1 MDKLDLTRW
10 NRAGLSRFRYID
22 GNAATY
28 LEDIR
33 LRLETE
39 FPNWPAVQLDIDPDE
54 SQAQKLERIET
65 LYKGESDDLL
75 WNISR
80 SFARSAHVLTET
92 LDAYSNEAKLTTA
105 NQWDSVRKMVS
116 MLDYHPHPPASAFT
130 ALVFEA
136 KSSGTLASGFQVKYS
151 PEDGSAPVI
160 FETLEDMEV
169 TQELNEIHPKDYDR
183 NMNYLF
189 GAELVVDKE
198 LDELAIGEPLV
209 LEHEKSGDVKA
220 YFIDGVRLENGQT
233 RISVTPNLS
242 STFQKGYTWLHLQ
255 PKERLAP
262 LSPLT
267 TGARV
272 GKSLYL
278 TTTTDL
284 TAGEVVL
291 IATTGKKPYY
301 RRLKTVD
308 DTLLGFYN
316 SVGDLDLVK
325 TSVSRPVTIAVNYQ
339 GQRSTSGNA
348 VLHTLFIAGDWSYLI
363 GQWLC
368 DIRQQ
373 GDNVYLPLYQVI
385 HTNYRP
391 VGSDPG
397 EGQAAIDT
405 AEQFSDYLLS
415 ARDPDGLLK
424 EGYTA
429 ITLGWHRDTDGVP
442 GNNDYSLVNPQSLL
456 VPANMAG
463 TWLCDPFLQKSNNG
477 RLPDTLVTEQP
488 KKTTAGD
495 LAVLTRAGQM
505 AWCRLK
511 TVSLDM
517 EAETAA
523 LEAESGWQDRGGGPF
538 YLSQSRV
545 YSQFKEK
552 LRLLDW
558 QINKTALSGS
568 DIPLETIPSGLSKG
582 RSIVVQYGE
591 GLFYKT
597 SILDSYDLEQ
607 ALKLPPHRNAF
618 VTLSEA
624 LPQTVQINDVI
635 LYGNVISSGH
645 GVTRNTRVLGS
656 GDATKNNQSFVFAV
670 EELSFETDAEL
681 SSGVRAAIAV
691 QVGDR
696 TWQQVSTLKDSLAT
710 DNHYTVRM
718 TEDKFINIT
727 FGDGKNGR
735 RVPSG
740 SNNIRISYRQG
751 VGTTGNL
758 STDSLIKA
766 VKPHH
771 LVAAVS
777 QPLPASG
784 GGDMEA
790 ISALKTNAPA
800 ALLTLAR
807 CVSLRDFALLTKNH
821 PSYAQ
826 AKAFSLKTGF
836 GQRENIEVVVV
847 PAGGAELTT
856 DLQTSL
862 KNFLQ
867 SHALPAVSISVSAYE
882 PVIVTLAI
890 TVRIDT
896 SAYDQDEVTAQVMS
910 ALTSGFSIDNRELGQ
925 PLYRGELYQVVEA
938 VSGVENST
946 CELGFD
952 SAGQVFSK
960 APRIAKGDN
969 NIIRVIFPSPRQCIH
984 LDAVI
989 PIISVT
995 VEEYEILG

>member
-1 MDKLDLTRW
+1 MDKRELTRW
-10 NRAGLSRFRYID
+10 NRAGLTRFRYID

-33 LRLETE
+33 LRLAQE
-39 FPNWPAVQLDIDPDE
+39 FTDWPAVNLEINEDE
-54 SQAQKLERIET
+54 SQSEKLERIEE
-65 LYKGESDDLL
+65 LYNGESDDLL

-92 LDAYSNEAKLTTA
+92 MDAYGNEAKLTTA

-130 ALVFEA
+130 SLVFQA
-136 KSSGTLASGFQVKYS
+136 KGSGTLETGFQVKHS
-151 PEDGSAPVI
+151 PEDGSAPVV
-160 FETLEDMEV
+160 FETLEDMELA
-169 TQELNEIHPKDYDR
+169 EDLNEIRPRNYDR

-189 GAELVVDKE
+189 GGELI
-198 LDELAIGEPLV
+198 LDQVLDDLAIGEPLV
-209 LEHEKSGDVKA
+209 LENEHTGDVKA
-220 YFIDGVRLENGQT
+220 YFIDGVRLEGEQT

-242 STFQKGYTWLHLQ
+242 SSFQKGYTWVHLL
-255 PKERLAP
+255 PKERLDP

-267 TGARV
+267 SGAQV

-301 RRLKTVD
+301 RRLKGVEETK
-308 DTLLGFYN
+308 LSFYN
-316 SVGDLDLVK
+316 NVGELDLVNA
-325 TSVSRPVTIAVNYQ
+325 TASRPVTVAVNYQ
-339 GQRSTSGNA
+339 GERSTSGNA
-348 VLHTLFIAGDWSYLI
+348 VIHTLYIAGDWSYLI

-368 DIRQQ
+368 DIRRQ

-397 EGQAAIDT
+397 EGEAAIDT
-405 AEQFSDYLLS
+405 AEQFSDYLFT
-415 ARDPDGLLK
+415 ARSPDGLLK

-429 ITLGWHRDTDGVP
+429 VTVGWHRDTDGVP
-442 GNNDYSLVNPQSLL
+442 GNSDYSLDNPQSLL

-463 TWLCDPFLQKSNNG
+463 TWQCDPFLQKSNDG
-477 RLPDTLVTEQP
+477 HLPDTLVTSQP

-517 EAETAA
+517 DAETAA
-523 LEAESGWQDRGGGPF
+523 LEADNGWQDRGGGPF
-538 YLSQSRV
+538 YLTLSRV

-558 QINKTALSGS
+558 EINKTALSGS
-568 DIPLETIPSGLSKG
+568 EIPLAVMPSALTKG
-582 RSIVVQYGE
+582 RNVIVQYGE
-591 GLFYKT
+591 DLYYKT
-597 SILDSYDLEQ
+597 SILDTHTVAKGNAASVTTS
-607 ALKLPPHRNAF
+607 PPY

-635 LYGNVISSGH
+635 LCANVISSGH

-656 GDATKNNQSFVFAV
+656 GDATKNNQSFIFAV
-670 EELSFETDAEL
+670 DDLSFEADSDLA
-681 SSGVRAAIAV
+681 SGVRAAIAV

-696 TWQQVSTLKDSLAT
+696 TWQQVSSLKDSLAS
-710 DNHYTVRM
+710 DSHYTVRM
-718 TEDKFINIT
+718 TEDKFIRIT

-735 RVPSG
+735 RAPSG

-758 STDSLIKA
+758 STGSLIKA

-771 LVAAVS
+771 LVDSVS

-784 GGDMEA
+784 GGDMEQMA
-790 ISALKTNAPA
+790 ALKTNAPA

-862 KNFLQ
+862 VSFLQ

-882 PVIVTLAI
+882 AVIVGFDVS
-890 TVRIDT
+890 VRVDS
-896 SAYDQDEVTAQVMS
+896 SAYDTDVVSQEVIA
-910 ALTSGFSIDNRELGQ
+910 ALTGAFSIDKRELGQ
-925 PLYRGELYQVVEA
+925 ALYRGELYQVVEGI
-938 VSGVENST
+938 SGVENST
-946 CELGFD
+946 CELVFD
-952 SAGQVFSK
+952 GSGQTFSK
-960 APRIAKGDN
+960 EPRIAKGDN

-984 LDAVI
+984 LDALLPVI
-989 PIISVT
+989 NVT
-995 VEEYEILG
+995 VEEYEL

>member
-10 NRAGLSRFRYID
+10 NRAGLTRFRYID
-22 GNAATY
+22 GNAVTY

-33 LRLETE
+33 LRLEQE
-39 FPNWPAVQLDIDPDE
+39 FTGWPAVNLEINEDE
-54 SQAQKLERIET
+54 SHSEKLERIEE
-65 LYKGESDDLL
+65 LYNGESDDLL

-92 LDAYSNEAKLTTA
+92 IDAYSNEAKLTTA
-105 NQWDSVRKMVS
+105 SQWDSVRKMVS
-116 MLDYHPHPPASAFT
+116 MLDYHPQPPASAFT
-130 ALVFEA
+130 SLVFEA
-136 KSSGTLASGFQVKYS
+136 KGSGTLETGFQVKYS
-151 PEDGSAPVI
+151 PQDGSAPVV
-160 FETLEDMEV
+160 FETLEDIEV
-169 TQELNEIHPKDYDR
+169 AVELNDIRPLNYDR

-189 GAELVVDKE
+189 GGELV
-198 LDELAIGEPLV
+198 LDQLLDDLAIGEPLV
-209 LEHEKSGDVKA
+209 LENEQSGDVKA
-220 YFIDGVRLENGQT
+220 YFIDGVRLEGQQT

-242 STFQKGYTWLHLQ
+242 STFQKGYTWVHLL
-255 PKERLAP
+255 PKEKLEP
-262 LSPLT
+262 LSPLA
-267 TGARV
+267 TGAQV

-301 RRLKTVD
+301 RRLKAVD
-308 DTLLGFYN
+308 DTKLGFYN
-316 SVGDLDLVK
+316 NVGDLDLVNA
-325 TSVSRPVTIAVNYQ
+325 TVSHPVTVAVNYQ
-339 GQRSTSGNA
+339 GERTTSSNA
-348 VLHTLFIAGDWSYLI
+348 VIHTLYIAGDWSYLI

-368 DIRQQ
+368 DIRRQ
-373 GDNVYLPLYQVI
+373 GDNVYLPMYQVI

-397 EGQAAIDT
+397 EGEDAIDT
-405 AEQFSDYLLS
+405 AEQFSDYLLA
-415 ARDPDGLLK
+415 ARSPDGLLK

-429 ITLGWHRDTDGVP
+429 VTVGWHRDTDGVP
-442 GNNDYSLVNPQSLL
+442 GNTDYSLSNPQSLL

-463 TWLCDPFLQKSNNG
+463 TWQCDPFLQKSTDG
-477 RLPDTLVTEQP
+477 HLADTLVTSQV

-511 TVSLDM
+511 TVSVDM

-523 LEAESGWQDRGGGPF
+523 LEADGGWQDRGGGPF
-538 YLSQSRV
+538 YLTQSRV

-558 QINKTALSGS
+558 NINKTALSG
-568 DIPLETIPSGLSKG
+568 DEIPLASVPAALTKG
-582 RSIVVQYGE
+582 RTLVVDYGE
-591 GLFYKT
+591 DLFYKT
-597 SILDSYDLEQ
+597 TVADSFSLDE
-607 ALKLPPHRNAF
+607 AIKMPPRQSAY
-618 VTLSEA
+618 VQLSEA

-635 LYGNVISSGH
+635 IHGNVITSGH

-656 GDATKNNQSFVFAV
+656 GDGTKNNQSFIFEV
-670 EELSFETDAEL
+670 EDLSFETDADL
-681 SSGVRAAIAV
+681 ASGVRAAISV

-696 TWQQVSTLKDSLAT
+696 IWSQVSTLKDSLAT
-710 DNHYTVRM
+710 DSHYTVRM
-718 TEDKFINIT
+718 TEDKFIRIT

-758 STDSLIKA
+758 NAESLQKA

-771 LVAAVS
+771 LVEAVS

-790 ISALKTNAPA
+790 IDDLKTNAPA

-847 PAGGAELTT
+847 PAGGAELTS
-856 DLQTSL
+856 DLQSSL
-862 KNFLQ
+862 KSYLE
-867 SHALPAVSISVSAYE
+867 SHALPGVNISVSAYE
-882 PVIVTLAI
+882 PVIVSFVI
-890 TVRIDT
+890 RVRIDT
-896 SAYDQDEVTAQVMS
+896 EAFDQDKVSEEVIS
-910 ALTSGFSIDNRELGQ
+910 ALSSAFSIDNRELGQ
-925 PLYRGELYQVVEA
+925 PLYRGELYQVVEGI
-938 VSGVENST
+938 SGVENST
-946 CELGFD
+946 CELRFD
-952 SAGQVFSK
+952 GAGQVFSK
-960 APRIAKGDN
+960 EPRIAKGDN
-969 NIIRVIFPSPRQCIH
+969 DIIRVIFPSPRQCIH
-984 LDAVI
+984 LNAAM
-989 PIISVT
+989 PMISVT
-995 VEEYEILG
+995 VEEYEL

>member
-10 NRAGLSRFRYID
+10 NRAGLTRFRYID

-33 LRLETE
+33 LRLEQE
-39 FPNWPAVQLDIDPDE
+39 FTDWPAVNLEINEGE
-54 SQAQKLERIET
+54 SQSEKLERIEE
-65 LYKGESDDLL
+65 LYNGESEDLL
-75 WNISR
+75 WSLSR
-80 SFARSAHVLTET
+80 SFSRSAHVLTET
-92 LDAYSNEAKLTTA
+92 IDAYSNEAKLTTA

-130 ALVFEA
+130 SLVFQA
-136 KSSGTLASGFQVKYS
+136 KGSGTLETGFQVKHS
-151 PEDGSAPVI
+151 PDDGSAPVV
-160 FETLEDMEV
+160 FETLEDMELAA
-169 TQELNEIHPKDYDR
+169 ELNEIRPRNYDR

-189 GAELVVDKE
+189 GGELI
-198 LDELAIGEPLV
+198 LDQALNDLAIGEPLV
-209 LEHEKSGDVKA
+209 LENEHSGDVKA
-220 YFIDGVRLENGQT
+220 YFIDGVRLEGEQT

-242 STFQKGYTWLHLQ
+242 STFQKGYTWVHLL
-255 PKERLAP
+255 PKERLDP

-267 TGARV
+267 SGAQV

-291 IATTGKKPYY
+291 IATAGKKPYY
-301 RRLKTVD
+301 RRLKAVEETR
-308 DTLLGFYN
+308 LGFYN
-316 SVGDLDLVK
+316 NVGELDLVNA
-325 TSVSRPVTIAVNYQ
+325 TVSRPVTVAVNYQ
-339 GQRSTSGNA
+339 GERSTSGNA
-348 VLHTLFIAGDWSYLI
+348 VIHTLYIAGDWSYLI

-368 DIRQQ
+368 DIRRQ

-397 EGQAAIDT
+397 EGETAIDT
-405 AEQFSDYLLS
+405 AEQFSDYLLA
-415 ARDPDGLLK
+415 ARSPDGLLK

-429 ITLGWHRDTDGVP
+429 VTVGWHRDTDGVS
-442 GNNDYSLVNPQSLL
+442 GNTDYSLANPQSLL

-463 TWLCDPFLQKSNNG
+463 TWQCDAFLQKSNDG
-477 RLPDTLVTEQP
+477 HLPETLVTSLP

-517 EAETAA
+517 DAETAA
-523 LEAESGWQDRGGGPF
+523 LEADSGWQDRGGGPF
-538 YLSQSRV
+538 YLTQSRV

-558 QINKTALSGS
+558 EINKTALAGNE
-568 DIPLETIPSGLSKG
+568 IPLTAMPSALTKA
-582 RSIVVQYGE
+582 RNVIVQYGE
-591 GLFYKT
+591 DLYYKT
-597 SILDSYDLEQ
+597 SILDTHTLEKGN
-607 ALKLPPHRNAF
+607 AASVTTSPPYI
-618 VTLSEA
+618 TLSEA

-635 LYGNVISSGH
+635 LCANVISCGH

-656 GDATKNNQSFVFAV
+656 GDATKNNQSFIFAV
-670 EELSFETDAEL
+670 DDLSFEADSDLA
-681 SSGVRAAIAV
+681 SGVRAAIAV

-696 TWQQVSTLKDSLAT
+696 QWQQVSSLKDSLAT
-710 DNHYTVRM
+710 DSHYTVRM
-718 TEDKFINIT
+718 TEDNFIRIT

-735 RVPSG
+735 RAPSG

-771 LVAAVS
+771 LVDEVS

-784 GGDMEA
+784 GGDMEQMD
-790 ISALKTNAPA
+790 ALKTNAPA

-847 PAGGAELTT
+847 PAGGAALTT

-862 KNFLQ
+862 VSFLQ

-882 PVIVTLAI
+882 VVIVSFDV
-890 TVRIDT
+890 TVRVDS
-896 SAYDQDEVTAQVMS
+896 SAYDTDKVTTDVFA
-910 ALTSGFSIDNRELGQ
+910 ALTSAFSIDQRELGQ
-925 PLYRGELYQVVEA
+925 ALYRGELYQVVEGI
-938 VSGVENST
+938 SGVENST
-946 CELGFD
+946 CELVFD
-952 SAGQVFSK
+952 ATGQVFSK
-960 APRIAKGDN
+960 EPRIAKGDN

-984 LDAVI
+984 LDAQVPVI
-989 PIISVT
+989 NIT
-995 VEEYEILG
+995 VEEYEL